1 MGADGAV
8 ATCRARAPLP
18 ALAGGRP
25 LRRHAGELGGE
36 GRARPSADRI
46 AALLA
51 DKGSDAV
58 REELTKAGI
67 DAVIPARRNRKGP
80 AA

>member
-1 MGADGAV
+1 MG
-8 ATCRARAPLP
+8 PLP
-18 ALAGGRP
+18 PVGRGRRCRRGLEVGLFDATLESLA
-25 LRRHAGELGGE
+25 EKVE
-36 GRARPSADRI
+36 RAPSADRI

-67 DAVIPARRNRKGP
+67 EAVIPARRNRKGP